1 MKQASGNWTIPD
13 LFNFV
18 ANPKAMVP
26 GTAMTFTGITR
37 ATERADL
44 MAYLNSLADNPAPLN
59 KAAEIPAPTR
69 AAQAPHDVTT
79 R

>member
-1 MKQASGNWTIPD
+1 LKQAGGNWTIPD
-13 LFNFV
+13 LFSFA

-44 MAYLNSLADNPAPLN
+44 MAYLNSLSDNPAPLN
-59 KAAEIPAPTR
+59 KAAEIPAATR
-69 AAQAPHDVTT
+69 AAQAPHNVTT

>member
-1 MKQASGNWTIPD
+1 
-13 LFNFV
+13 
-18 ANPKAMVP
+18 VP

-44 MAYLNSLADNPAPLN
+44 MAYLNSLSDNPAPLN
-59 KAAEIPAPTR
+59 KAAEIPATTR